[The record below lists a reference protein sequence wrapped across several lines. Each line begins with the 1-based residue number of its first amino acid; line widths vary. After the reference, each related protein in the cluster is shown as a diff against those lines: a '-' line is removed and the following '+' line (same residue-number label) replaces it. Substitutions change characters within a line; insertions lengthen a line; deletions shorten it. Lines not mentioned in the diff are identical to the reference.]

1 MDVLERSTVYSAVD
15 VLDYGPGTLEKVRIM
30 SKTTGSV
37 TLVAVDAG
45 VNAESIVS
53 PFDTLLYLLDG
64 SAEVTIDRKSF
75 HLTSGQCIIL
85 PGHVDRNVVSDRK
98 FKMFLTVIKSG
109 YE

>member
-1 MDVLERSTVYSAVD
+1 MDTLKRSTVYDAID
-15 VLDYGPGTLEKVRIM
+15 VLDYFPGKVEKVRIM

-45 VNAESIVS
+45 VDAENAVS

-64 SAEVTIDRKSF
+64 SAEVTIDHKAY
-75 HLTSGQCIIL
+75 HLTSGQCIIV
-85 PGHVDRNVVSDRK
+85 PGHVGRNVVSDKK
-98 FKMFLTVIKSG
+98 FKMLLIVIKSG